1 MVRRTMRWRSAT
13 TTTNEVTPL
22 TDVPTPS
29 TPAPTDLDAF
39 RAYVRTFL
47 LANATRR
54 VDLGET
60 PSFIP
65 RDVGVEFQ
73 SRLFDAGL
81 AGLTVPARYGGAGLD
96 KGHLEVFN
104 EEAAGYWLPVGL
116 YTITIGMCVPVLL
129 EHGSEAQRV
138 RHIPRMLQGEEIWC
152 QMFSEPGA
160 GSDVAG
166 LTTRATRDG
175 DEWTLNGQK
184 VWTSSAHYASFG
196 MCIARTDPALPKHQG
211 LSMFIV
217 PLDTAGVEV
226 RPLVL
231 ITGEHGFNEV
241 FFTDARIPIANLVG
255 AVNGGWRCAMSMLM
269 NERVALGASGNSLVS
284 GRAEVLIA
292 SAQSAGVNRD
302 LVMRQG
308 LADIFIRE
316 AVLGYVGLR
325 VRASVESGR
334 APGPEGS
341 IAKLMGSQL
350 VSRAASVSM
359 AIAGARGTAWR
370 RDDIE
375 TANVVRAFVGAPSMS
390 IAGGTSEV
398 QRNIIGERVLGL
410 PKEPD
415 PYRNAPFADIPKN
428 ARR

>member
-1 MVRRTMRWRSAT
+1 MGGHDAT
-13 TTTNEVTPL
+13 PTTNEVNPM
-22 TDVPTPS
+22 TDVPKPLTL
-29 TPAPTDLDAF
+29 APTDLDAF
-39 RAYVRTFL
+39 AAHARAFL

-54 VDLGET
+54 VDLGEA
-60 PSFIP
+60 PASIA
-65 RDVGVEFQ
+65 REVGVEFQ

-96 KGHLEVFN
+96 KRHVEVFN
-104 EEAAGYWLPVGL
+104 EEAADYWLPTGL
-116 YTITIGMCVPVLL
+116 YTITIGMCIPVLL
-129 EHGSEAQRV
+129 EHGTEAQRLH
-138 RHIPRMLQGEEIWC
+138 HIARMLQGEEIWC

-175 DEWTLNGQK
+175 DEWTINGQK

-196 MCIARTDPALPKHQG
+196 MCIARTNPTLPKHQG

-255 AVNGGWRCAMSMLM
+255 EVDGGWRCAMSMLM

-284 GRAEVLIA
+284 GRADLLIA
-292 SAQSAGVNRD
+292 AAQAAGVNHD
-302 LVMRQG
+302 LVMRQD
-308 LADIFIRE
+308 LADVFIRE
-316 AVLGYVGLR
+316 TILRYVGLR
-325 VRASVESGR
+325 VRSSVESGR

-350 VSRAASVSM
+350 VSRAAAVAM
-359 AIAGARGTAWR
+359 TIAGARGAAWCH
-370 RDDIE
+370 DDID
-375 TANVVRAFVGAPSMS
+375 TTNVVRGFVGAPSMS

-415 PYRNAPFADIPKN
+415 PYRNAPFADISKN
-428 ARR
+428 